1 MISNFY
7 QDNWKIIANKNPN
20 LGADAQSPIYFF
32 IEFLF
37 SIYWLSRIFFILPAF
52 APDTNEPKKEK
63 KEKDMVQQK
72 LLNFWKN
79 KILF

>member
-1 MISNFY
+1 MP
-7 QDNWKIIANKNPN
+7 K
-20 LGADAQSPIYFF
+20 AQFIFF

-63 KEKDMVQQK
+63 KKKKIWSSKNYLTFEKVKFYFKNSKIFK
-72 LLNFWKN
+72 LF
-79 KILF
+79 